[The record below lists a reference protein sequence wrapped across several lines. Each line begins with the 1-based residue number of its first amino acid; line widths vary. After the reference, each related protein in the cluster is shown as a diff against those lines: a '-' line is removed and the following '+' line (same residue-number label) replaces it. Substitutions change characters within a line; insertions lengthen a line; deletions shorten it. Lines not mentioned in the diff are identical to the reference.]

1 MFSSAPEPT
10 KTRKWL
16 PGLLGISLI
25 LSIGILWRG
34 LAKRNEAP
42 PGSREDHNSSAPLVD
57 APESTTAQVT
67 LGRDQEK
74 PAGEGLARLVNE
86 LRQTASPEA
95 SRNVLLRIRA
105 LLNSVP
111 PDIASRI
118 IRDFLSSG
126 SDSPTH
132 QGFVVGPRGQL
143 LEAPTLRTFLL
154 DHLESIDSRGAA
166 QLGREILQNP
176 GSPDEW
182 ALALRSVAKSDAS
195 NQTRAFLEDRLHLL
209 LSYEPWQRQ
218 PHVSYLEAF
227 DVAVHLGGD
236 ALMPDLTRLIRM
248 TNNPAVAHAAFLAT
262 DRLIQSNPTRILR
275 ALLSDVEALKGRE
288 STRAAL
294 FARADLSSLDQLQV
308 IESYLLH
315 PAIDE
320 SELDAFADVF
330 PNENNML
337 SQNLLT
343 HTRTRDGAAI
353 RARDVQ
359 SLQVI
364 KSWLKDPRFQR
375 ITPVLTAIQSRLESF
390 LPPKGP

>member
-1 MFSSAPEPT
+1 LKPT
-10 KTRKWL
+10 
-16 PGLLGISLI
+16 
-25 LSIGILWRG
+25 
-34 LAKRNEAP
+34 
-42 PGSREDHNSSAPLVD
+42 
-57 APESTTAQVT
+57 
-67 LGRDQEK
+67 
-74 PAGEGLARLVNE
+74 GEGLARLVND
-86 LRQTASPEA
+86 LRRTASPEA
-95 SRNVLLRIRA
+95 SRNVLLRMQA

-111 PDIASRI
+111 TETVSRV
-118 IRDFLSSG
+118 IREFLSSG
-126 SDSPTH
+126 SDCPTH

-154 DHLESIDSRGAA
+154 DHLESIDRQAAA
-166 QLGREILQNP
+166 QLGREILRNP

-195 NQTRAFLEDRLHLL
+195 AQSRAFLEDRLHLL

-218 PHVSYLEAF
+218 PQVSYLEAF
-227 DVAVHLGGD
+227 DVAVHLGGN

-262 DRLIQSNPTRILR
+262 DRLIQSNPTPILR
-275 ALLSDVEALKGRE
+275 SLLSDVETLKGRE

-294 FARADLSSLDQLQV
+294 FARADLSSLDHRQI

-330 PNENNML
+330 PNENNMV

-343 HTRTRDGAAI
+343 NTRNRDGAAI
-353 RARDVQ
+353 HARDVQ

-364 KSWLKDPRFQR
+364 RSWLKDPRFQR
-375 ITPVLTAIQSRLESF
+375 ITPILQAIQSRLESF
-390 LPPKGP
+390 LPP